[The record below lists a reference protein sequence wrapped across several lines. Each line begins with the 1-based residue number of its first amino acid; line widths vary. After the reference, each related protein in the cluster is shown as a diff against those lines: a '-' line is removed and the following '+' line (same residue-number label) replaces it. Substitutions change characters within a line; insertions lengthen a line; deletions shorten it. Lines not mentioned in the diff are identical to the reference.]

1 MPEIDALS
9 VKITSSAKS
18 ASNGINSLVSTLEK
32 LKKATA
38 GATGLENT
46 TKGLSELS
54 LALKILDSS
63 TASRLK
69 ELAEGM
75 SALKAVS
82 GIKLSPSLPK
92 AIGEIIT
99 AAKGLTIED
108 TVNLKMLAPAIAS
121 LSAANDVKISS
132 TIGSSLSTIV
142 TAMKGIEPAGINNL
156 RNFANAAGAL
166 SSLNGIKIS
175 SSIGNQLA
183 SIGAAVELLN
193 STPLNLDIVQNIA
206 DAVAPLANVGKA
218 NMTPAINQLKKI
230 PEVAREL
237 EKVDVARFK
246 QTVQEIANA
255 MAPLAQ
261 ELDKIGRAFSN
272 FPNQLNRVATLTN
285 NLTGVNTKAKRSFT
299 EFLSAAKIVFSS
311 LKAGASVFGGLIK
324 NVNTYIED
332 VNLFQASM
340 GEYAD
345 AAGRYADKVAEV
357 MGIDPAMWMR
367 NQGVFM
373 TLATGFGVAG
383 DRAYIMSQQLTQLG
397 YDLSSFFNLDVDDAM
412 QKLQSGLSG
421 ELEPLRRLGYDLSQA
436 RLQAIAFSLGIDKAY
451 SSMTQ
456 AEKSQLRYYAI
467 MTQVTTAQGDMART
481 LEAPANQIRIFS
493 AQVTQAARAL
503 GSALIP
509 MLNKILPYA
518 IAAAKAIRIL
528 AASIASLFGFEL
540 PEVDYSGITGTT
552 GAVDDLTN
560 SLDGAGGSAKK
571 LKSYLMGF
579 DELNVIDPNSGSG
592 GGGGGGIGGI
602 TGDDFDFDLPQY
614 DFIGDAI
621 TTQVDKIMA
630 KWQPAIEWVQAH
642 LDEILTIGKA
652 IGAAFALWKIATGF
666 NPSINSLIGD
676 LTKMRTIVGAIATS
690 LITFTLSYTFTND
703 YLEYGEWE
711 YLVADAITVGLG
723 TAITALSMGKT
734 FGADAGWWTAGAML
748 SVDATLSAV
757 QIFESVKDK
766 GLTKSTF
773 LESLKTVLTGALAGA
788 FIAKGAGLS
797 IAGGTVVGAMIALGV
812 TIALTVAAFEIYEKK
827 SEQPVTWGDKNLTP
841 ESVKKLVES
850 MFDFDISAR
859 ISIVENT
866 IANREEALTALRTA
880 IVNVQTELGFLEISA
895 KIDGSETAMDNL
907 KTQAEAL
914 IPALQEHMGESQQ
927 TLSLAVSLINSDL
940 NADGSVDLSGLIG
953 ASLTADSI
961 IMTAMNGLGNQMA
974 LALEGGINGQ
984 LDADTMQMVADI
996 ASWMTKITSAYSQ
1009 GQIEAQYQMSL
1020 DALLRNADS
1029 MTFEEIMTQYAAI
1042 TKEYTDAMSQ
1052 LNEQTIFDMTGRIA
1066 ALDVVIAMATENG
1079 DATLMA
1085 DAQAARDQLEA
1096 AKQEWISQNY
1106 IGAMTETVVTG
1117 GEVRIAQAF
1126 ADMFSEALGSIE
1138 SDDLASGVYG
1148 WLDNVFAKIVGATIP
1163 SSMSGDAVGKWI
1175 GNLQD
1180 RFKRAME
1187 KAFGD
1192 DYAFISQFE
1201 TDFGISGWQF
1211 LTPDVQTELRQAM
1224 IDYLESAGIPEMLA
1238 KTIVTEA
1245 GFIVGDSIVIASEGI
1260 APEVEAGASEMTD
1273 EFWQQ
1278 VDAGLAQDPYDIP
1291 ETMADV
1297 VEDAS
1302 TAATEAVE
1310 HMTGGPGDAYMERMS
1325 NSITEGGADA
1335 VAAAEG
1341 VTKAIAKALFGAV
1354 EGTDTKGGSGSAY
1367 KGITNEWSGIAGWFE
1382 ASVTDPIAASFGNMR
1397 SDMEGT
1403 FRNVKSMFQ
1412 SQWSGISGWFASN
1425 VARPMVNS
1433 LKNAGW
1439 YDAGREAAQGIK
1451 RGLDSVELPKFHLD
1465 WNTVTKK
1472 VEETT
1477 INLPIL
1483 DLKFY
1488 ARGGFPTAG
1497 QMFVARESGPE
1508 LVGRIGNRSAVAN
1521 NDQIV
1526 AGIEEGV
1533 YRAVTAAMSDSD
1545 NNINVTVYL
1554 DGKQLYRNQ
1563 QQVARAT
1570 GYSFAK

>member
-299 EFLSAAKIVFSS
+299 EFLSAAKTLIGS
-311 LKAGASVFGGLIK
+311 LKAVGNVIIGLIK

-357 MGIDPAMWMR
+357 MGIDPATWMR

-540 PEVDYSGITGTT
+540 PEVDYSGIAGTT

-602 TGDDFDFDLPQY
+602 TGDDFDFDLPHY
-614 DFIGDAI
+614 DFLGDAI

-630 KWQPAIEWVQAH
+630 KWKPAIEWVQAH
-642 LDEILTIGKA
+642 LDEILTIGGA
-652 IGAAFALWKIATGF
+652 IGAAFSMWKIASSL
-666 NPSINSLIGD
+666 NPALGTLIGD
-676 LTKMRTIVGAIATS
+676 LSRVSALVGSLATAVITIALSYHFTNAYLDDDGKWEDLVAGGITTALGTSITAAGVSKAFGRTAGKFTAGALLLLDAAIGIGQMGADVAESGYSEKDFCVSLKSVIEAGLGGALLAGAAGLSVGAGAIVGAVLAISAAAVVTVVAINANREA
-690 LITFTLSYTFTND
+690 LRQKAMWGG
-703 YLEYGEWE
+703 LELTKKEMERVAERMLGVDVDGSIRIIGAAIERRDAAKAAVNQTIRE
-711 YLVADAITVGLG
+711 FNVELNKLVLGITVDNDKETVANLKDMLTGENGIIPLLQSTLDESYNVLSIG
-723 TAITALSMGKT
+723 AAIMPKYDEEGNVDMG
-734 FGADAGWWTAGAML
+734 
-748 SVDATLSAV
+748 
-757 QIFESVKDK
+757 
-766 GLTKSTF
+766 F
-773 LESLKTVLTGALAGA
+773 LEAYQAGSGA
-788 FIAKGAGLS
+788 FITAATQLGNELSRLIEKGMEEQLTDDEARMQSVLTNWLNGLS
-797 IAGGTVVGAMIALGV
+797 SSMAESEVRANIVVQVSQSLVGVTQDTFSGILSEAATGIDEARAMYEQIQTDRLVEYSVLMSMMKETMTVYETEGRTGEQAYIDLAATYAQMEAEYYDLLNGDYVDQMIKTVTAPVADKFRIAFAEMLGDEMVFGGNAETLTYDFLYGFSNLYAVGIDTADVEAYALETRRLLYSKIEEAIGSDNFQILMEMEQVLGVSGWDVLSDDVKQQMYNAIVGGFQQMGLDETYAISVFQALGYDI
-812 TIALTVAAFEIYEKK
+812 TDLIYTGIETGTTAM
-827 SEQPVTWGDKNLTP
+827 SP
-841 ESVKKLVES
+841 ETQQAIEDGLIP
-850 MFDFDISAR
+850 DPNDISEEM
-859 ISIVENT
+859 VE
-866 IANREEALTALRTA
+866 
-880 IVNVQTELGFLEISA
+880 
-895 KIDGSETAMDNL
+895 
-907 KTQAEAL
+907 
-914 IPALQEHMGESQQ
+914 
-927 TLSLAVSLINSDL
+927 
-940 NADGSVDLSGLIG
+940 
-953 ASLTADSI
+953 
-961 IMTAMNGLGNQMA
+961 
-974 LALEGGINGQ
+974 
-984 LDADTMQMVADI
+984 
-996 ASWMTKITSAYSQ
+996 
-1009 GQIEAQYQMSL
+1009 
-1020 DALLRNADS
+1020 
-1029 MTFEEIMTQYAAI
+1029 TF
-1042 TKEYTDAMSQ
+1042 
-1052 LNEQTIFDMTGRIA
+1052 
-1066 ALDVVIAMATENG
+1066 G
-1079 DATLMA
+1079 DATKTA
-1085 DAQAARDQLEA
+1085 
-1096 AKQEWISQNY
+1096 
-1106 IGAMTETVVTG
+1106 TETVDIMATG
-1117 GEVRIAQAF
+1117 
-1126 ADMFSEALGSIE
+1126 
-1138 SDDLASGVYG
+1138 
-1148 WLDNVFAKIVGATIP
+1148 
-1163 SSMSGDAVGKWI
+1163 
-1175 GNLQD
+1175 
-1180 RFKRAME
+1180 
-1187 KAFGD
+1187 
-1192 DYAFISQFE
+1192 
-1201 TDFGISGWQF
+1201 
-1211 LTPDVQTELRQAM
+1211 
-1224 IDYLESAGIPEMLA
+1224 AG
-1238 KTIVTEA
+1238 TR
-1245 GFIVGDSIVIASEGI
+1245 
-1260 APEVEAGASEMTD
+1260 
-1273 EFWQQ
+1273 
-1278 VDAGLAQDPYDIP
+1278 
-1291 ETMADV
+1291 
-1297 VEDAS
+1297 
-1302 TAATEAVE
+1302 
-1310 HMTGGPGDAYMERMS
+1310 YMERMS

-1382 ASVTDPIAASFGNMR
+1382 AAVTDPIAASFGNMR
-1397 SDMEGT
+1397 SDMEST

-1439 YDAGREAAQGIK
+1439 YDAGREATQGIK
-1451 RGLDSVELPKFHLD
+1451 RRLDSVELPKFHLD

-1533 YRAVTAAMSDSD
+1533 YRAVTAAVSDSD